1 MGSVS
6 NQQKVFKVRKCLRA
20 KIKSRVLSEKCGLR
34 VKRYCLLKP
43 QISRWSLLD
52 CFRRPHKKTQIGPAS
67 GRFGCI
73 ALV

>member
-6 NQQKVFKVRKCLRA
+6 NQQKVLKVRKCLRA
-20 KIKSRVLSEKCGLR
+20 KTKSRVLSEKCGLG
-34 VKRYCLLKP
+34 VKRYCLLTP

-52 CFRRPHKKTQIGPAS
+52 CFRRPHKKIQIGPAS

-73 ALV
+73 AFV